1 MEKPSLTMDEPYDF
15 IANDRLALVLFF
27 LSTTVRTTSQLYV
40 MIFGFAAV
48 KGILIGI
55 GSKNVEKIIK
65 NAISGL
71 IVLMLFSF
79 VMVLH
84 NHVGYL

>member
-1 MEKPSLTMDEPYDF
+1 MDEPYDF

>member
-1 MEKPSLTMDEPYDF
+1 MDEPYDF

-40 MIFGFAAV
+40 MIFGLVAV